1 MTKTKICC
9 TCHLPDK
16 SFNKGQNQCVD
27 CQKIYMKKY
36 RKKNKKKLNAQSK
49 KYYENNIGEI
59 SEYRKNKN
67 SDLKREILSHYCTS
81 EKLECACCKENIFE
95 FLTINHING
104 GGVQHRKSLKLYGAN
119 LYYWLKN
126 NKYPN
131 GYNVLCFNCNCADGA
146 YGRCPHKSLNEEIKV
161 NDEK

>member
-9 TCHLPDK
+9 TCWQPNK
-16 SFNKGQNQCVD
+16 EFNFNQNQCKD
-27 CQKIYMKKY
+27 CQKNYMKEY
-36 RKKNKKKLNAQSK
+36 RRKNKIKLNKQTK
-49 KYYENNIGEI
+49 DWNINNKIHV

-67 SDLKREILSHYCTS
+67 IDNKREVLLRYCVD

-104 GGVQHRKSLKLYGAN
+104 GGVQHRKSLGLYGAN

-126 NKYPN
+126 NNYPA
-131 GYNVLCFNCNCADGA
+131 GYNVLCFNCNCADGFC
-146 YGRCPHKSLNEEIKV
+146 GQCPHKTIKD
-161 NDEK
+161 NL